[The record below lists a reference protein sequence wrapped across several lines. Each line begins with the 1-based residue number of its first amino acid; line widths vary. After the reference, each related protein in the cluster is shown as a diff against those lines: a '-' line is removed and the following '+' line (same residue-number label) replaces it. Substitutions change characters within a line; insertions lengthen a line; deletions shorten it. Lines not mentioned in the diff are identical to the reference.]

1 MLETRLETFQAWV
14 LYLSESEIPVLRR
27 SIDELARLK
36 ENEDNITS
44 RDIANVLLHDPL
56 LSLKVIRY
64 LQEHRKQSQTT
75 DITTG
80 ARAAMML
87 GTTPSFNSFAG
98 QTALEDHLR
107 DHPQALAGIM
117 RVLSRSF
124 HAAIYAR
131 EMATL
136 RHDAE
141 VDEITEAALLHDLA
155 EILLWCFAPKFALQI
170 RDLQNNDATLRSST
184 AQQQVLGFKLLTLQQ
199 DPTLRS
205 SAAQQT
211 VLGFRTQ
218 TLQQA
223 LNRIWHMPQ
232 LLQDLMDD
240 NHPESPRALNVSL
253 AVALARHT
261 ANGWYDAALP
271 DDYQGIQAL
280 LRLDAD
286 HTRQIIL
293 RSTLLAARSAQWY
306 ACAPSAALLPLEPPS
321 AMPA

>member
-80 ARAAMML
+80 ARAVMML
-87 GTTPSFNSFAG
+87 GTTPFFNSFAG

-155 EILLWCFAPKFALQI
+155 EILLWCFAPRFAQEIRRLQ
-170 RDLQNNDATLRSST
+170 
-184 AQQQVLGFKLLTLQQ
+184 QQ
-199 DPTLRS
+199 DPALRS

-286 HTRQIIL
+286 HTRHVIL